1 MGSPAAYLNQFPSGA
16 DKSNHQPKKK
26 IISFSKKKRQK
37 LRSKMSGKA
46 KETASNTMEA
56 IRKKMLS
63 LKNAKEA
70 SGDNE
75 KSLQNTVVELNA
87 VLKSRDDEILQL
99 GKKIMKVENDLDDK
113 TEGLEASA
121 VALEEAEK
129 QQLINEDEVSAL
141 QRRISLID
149 DDVGRSENRLQVETT
164 KLAEAAKMAEEVEMA
179 RKILEAKGFVNDEAI
194 DSLDKKIIVAQE
206 VALISTRNAEEV
218 SRKLAMTQVD
228 LDRTNEKAAEAE
240 ARIQELEE
248 QLNVVGQ
255 NMKTLELS
263 ETQALKRH
271 EECEEKIRDLTLNL
285 KFAEIQAAAAER
297 EAAKMQN
304 ELELLTEEL
313 GEWKDKY
320 QEICVEL
327 EQTFNEMAGY

>member
-1 MGSPAAYLNQFPSGA
+1 
-16 DKSNHQPKKK
+16 
-26 IISFSKKKRQK
+26 
-37 LRSKMSGKA
+37 MSGKA

-70 SGDNE
+70 SADNE
-75 KSLQNTVVELNA
+75 KSLQDTVVELNK

-99 GKKIMKVENDLDDK
+99 GKKIMKVENDLDET
-113 TEGLEASA
+113 TEKLLASA
-121 VALEEAEK
+121 LSLEEAEK
-129 QQLINEDEVSAL
+129 QQLVNEDEVSAL
-141 QRRISLID
+141 QRRCSLLD
-149 DDVGRSENRLQVETT
+149 DDCTRSDTRLQVETS
-164 KLAEAAKMAEEVEMA
+164 KLAEAAKMAEEVEVA

-194 DSLDKKIIVAQE
+194 DSLDRKIIVAQE

-218 SRKLAMTQVD
+218 ARKLAMTQVE
-228 LDRTNEKAAEAE
+228 LDRTNEKSSEAE

-263 ETQALKRH
+263 ETNALKRH
-271 EECEEKIRDLTLNL
+271 EECEEKIRDLILNL

-297 EAAKMQN
+297 EAAKLQK
-304 ELELLTEEL
+304 ELDALMEEL
-313 GEWKDKY
+313 SDWKDKY